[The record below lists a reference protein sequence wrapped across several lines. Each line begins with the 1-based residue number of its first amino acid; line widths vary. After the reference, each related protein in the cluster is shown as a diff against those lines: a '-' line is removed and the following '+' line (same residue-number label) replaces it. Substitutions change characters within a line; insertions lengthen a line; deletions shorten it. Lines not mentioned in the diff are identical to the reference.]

1 MVRRAIQVKQL
12 QRRPG
17 SRVLAQGSQAFPSGA
32 GSRIEPAH
40 IGQVMVEGLGFPP
53 QKGHLVQHQ
62 PPLPLAQLVLNGC
75 RHDPGLNLQLLV
87 KSLQLVLH
95 FQAVEDGGKHQQDPP
110 HDPGKAAGQATAAV
124 VKHQGSRPSCRSL
137 LPQVRLKGVCQGN
150 PVPAQPW
157 ERMLVFSSFH
167 LHRHP
172 LETAFMGSLLERL
185 CAAGTPGH
193 TPIPANLGP
202 PPLLT
207 VAATAAPTQ
216 PRHCSPAH
224 SPIPTPPARSG
235 PD

>member
-1 MVRRAIQVKQL
+1 M
-12 QRRPG
+12 
-17 SRVLAQGSQAFPSGA
+17 AQGSQRLCPTGI
-32 GSRIEPAH
+32 GGIEPAH
-40 IGQVMVEGLGFPP
+40 IGQVMLKGLGFAA
-53 QKGHLVQHQ
+53 QKRHLVQDQ
-62 PPLPLAQLVLNGC
+62 PPLPLAQLVLDGR
-75 RHDPGLNLQLLV
+75 RHDSGLNLQFLV
-87 KSLQLVLH
+87 KSLQLVLRL
-95 FQAVEDGGKHQQDPP
+95 QAVEESSKHHQDPA
-110 HDPGKAAGQATAAV
+110 HHAGKAAGQATAAV

-202 PPLLT
+202 PPPLT
-207 VAATAAPTQ
+207 VTATAAPAP

-224 SPIPTPPARSG
+224 SPTPTPPARSG